1 VLSKSVGAHHG
12 GGGWDSRS
20 EDSEGIARR
29 AYGTRCAYQ
38 KGTKNQCEEPRQPR
52 SKLCQYHADLAKAIY
67 LSKKEA
73 HPPSEPDKG
82 RENSLG
88 GSGDGGRKVKQGR
101 GSRGPELET
110 LGDGPL
116 SEEGFAE
123 LNREGSPGLD
133 TGGEPPRGGL
143 EKGPLP
149 PSSKT
154 DVRKTAQN
162 ETPLESGARV
172 SGSLRNEGVGERNSA
187 DRSGL
192 GTSSSSDE
200 ERSARLAASDAAQ
213 ERKSRGFRFEQLPPF
228 NPREELH
235 RLVKQEVEAFVP
247 IELERWRREA
257 AERAAGTL
265 EGRTGGAV
273 GGGR

>member
-1 VLSKSVGAHHG
+1 VAAHPGGA
-12 GGGWDSRS
+12 GWDSRS
-20 EDSEGIARR
+20 PDLEGIARR
-29 AYGTRCAYQ
+29 AHGTRCNHQ
-38 KGTKNQCEEPRQPR
+38 KGTKNQCEEPCQPR
-52 SKLCQYHADLAKAIY
+52 SKLCQYHSDLAKAIY

-73 HPPSEPDKG
+73 HRPPKPDKG

-88 GSGDGGRKVKQGR
+88 GSGDGRRKEGPGR
-101 GSRGPELET
+101 GSRGLELEN

-123 LNREGSPGLD
+123 LNREGQEGSPELD
-133 TGGEPPRGGL
+133 TGIEPPRGGL
-143 EKGPLP
+143 EKGPVP

-162 ETPLESGARV
+162 GNHLESGARED
-172 SGSLRNEGVGERNSA
+172 GSLRNEGIGERNSA

-200 ERSARLAASDAAQ
+200 ERSARLAALDAAQ
-213 ERKSRGFRFEQLPPF
+213 KRDSRGVRFEQLPPF

-247 IELERWRREA
+247 IELERWRRAA
-257 AERAAGTL
+257 AERAAGTR
-265 EGRTGGAV
+265 EGEA
-273 GGGR
+273 GGGQ

>member
-1 VLSKSVGAHHG
+1 MGAHLG

-29 AYGTRCAYQ
+29 AHGTRCNHQ
-38 KGTKNQCEEPRQPR
+38 KGTKNRCEEPRQPR
-52 SKLCQYHADLAKAIY
+52 SKLCQYHSDLAKAIY

-73 HPPSEPDKG
+73 HRPPKPDKG
-82 RENSLG
+82 REKSLG
-88 GSGDGGRKVKQGR
+88 GSGDGRRKEGPGR
-101 GSRGPELET
+101 GSRGSELET

-123 LNREGSPGLD
+123 LNREEREGSPGLD
-133 TGGEPPRGGL
+133 TGIEPPRARL
-143 EKGPLP
+143 EKGPVP

-162 ETPLESGARV
+162 GNPLESGPRV
-172 SGSLRNEGVGERNSA
+172 SGSFRNEGIGERNSA

-200 ERSARLAASDAAQ
+200 ERSARLAASDAAC
-213 ERKSRGFRFEQLPPF
+213 ERESRGFRFEQLPPF
-228 NPREELH
+228 NPPEELH

-257 AERAAGTL
+257 AERAAETL
-265 EGRTGGAV
+265 QGEA
-273 GGGR
+273 GGGQ